1 MRREAQRRMLRF
13 ERAFITLVRKI
24 NWIAG
29 GAVVAMM
36 GLTTADIVLR
46 TFRHPI
52 TGVYEIV
59 GLTGSLAISFSLA
72 YTSIEKGHIAV
83 EFLVNRL
90 SAPVQALIG
99 AANALIATMLFAVIS
114 WQSLLYGTDFLRRG
128 EVSMTIQMPIY
139 PFVYGVAAGCGLLC
153 LVLRVDCVGAIRK
166 YRSTK
171 EQ

>member
-1 MRREAQRRMLRF
+1 MFRF
-13 ERAFITLVRKI
+13 EKSFVAVSQKI

-36 GLTTADIVLR
+36 LLTTADIVLR
-46 TFRHPI
+46 AFRHPI
-52 TGVYEIV
+52 PGAYEIV
-59 GLTGSLAISFSLA
+59 GLLGSLAVSFSLA

-90 SAPVQALIG
+90 AAPTQSLIS
-99 AANALIATMLFAVIS
+99 AANALVATLLFAVIT
-114 WQSLLYGTDFLRRG
+114 WQSLLYGTDFLLRG

-153 LVLRVDCVGAIRK
+153 PVLLVEFSGAIRK
-166 YRSTK
+166 YRLSK
-171 EQ
+171 KSSGK